1 MALSSLRQSSTRRLI
16 VLAFSALI
24 AGLPV
29 ISQTPPRK
37 PALIRDTDKA
47 EGKDEAEAAKPK
59 EYNPLQAQASL
70 KIGDFYFKRKNYQA
84 AIERYIE
91 ALEYQ
96 PNLIAACEALGQ
108 AYVKAGRVEKAVET
122 YKDFIRKYPDSPKV
136 SAFQSKIAKLE
147 KKK

>member
-1 MALSSLRQSSTRRLI
+1 MAQSSRNQSFMKRLI
-16 VLAFSALI
+16 VLGLVASV

-29 ISQTPPRK
+29 ISQTPSKK

-70 KIGDFYFKRKNYQA
+70 RIGDFYLKKKNYQA

-96 PNLIAACEALGQ
+96 PNLIAAYEALGK

-122 YKDFIRKYPDSPKV
+122 YKDFIRKNSDSPKI

-147 KKK
+147 KEK